1 MKATK
6 IDRIIQRAPWI
17 ASRTYKSETGEFLSA
32 ISNARTHQFI
42 TMEAE
47 AAQLWKQVEEGISL
61 SDLQHRARLVG
72 VAGEL
77 DTFISSLDKA
87 YLINPE
93 LGRRETAFVQVDV
106 PPDPKV
112 DPNEPGARAYEQA
125 ELNVQSW
132 VRGNGYLYAFFW
144 ELTYRCN
151 ERCIHCFNPG
161 AARKPGDRNRRNT
174 NELTKKEMIE
184 LLDDMVEVGVFKL
197 TISGGEVFVH
207 KDFFFL
213 LEQARTRGMQ
223 VRIYTNGLLLNE
235 ERLQKLAS
243 FWPESVSI
251 SLYSANAGEHDNVTR
266 IPGSHQRSLT
276 ALKAL
281 HKLGIKTV
289 VKAPLMK
296 QTMHGWK
303 DIERIGEEV
312 GARTELGALITAA
325 IDGNR
330 DPLELNVESMGQL
343 ISLAATPG
351 SPLFV
356 GGPEN
361 NYGRKDQDREEN
373 VCGAGRSLMSI
384 TPSGDVSP
392 CCVLP
397 LKVGSVRDTRLTEI
411 WKNRDLK
418 NSQGSTTAEKSP
430 RPDSLQVWRTIKRK
444 DFHECGTHAR
454 CSWCHMC
461 PGTGLTETDDVLASP
476 KSLCRLATAR
486 MEAAKKLESHL
497 GQKAQTREFAVLPE
511 SRAPPVGLTHGLF
524 G

>member
-93 LGRRETAFVQVDV
+93 LGRRETAFVQADV

-184 LLDDMVEVGVFKL
+184 LLDDMVEVGVFK
-197 TISGGEVFVH
+197 
-207 KDFFFL
+207 
-213 LEQARTRGMQ
+213 
-223 VRIYTNGLLLNE
+223 
-235 ERLQKLAS
+235 
-243 FWPESVSI
+243 
-251 SLYSANAGEHDNVTR
+251 
-266 IPGSHQRSLT
+266 
-276 ALKAL
+276 
-281 HKLGIKTV
+281 
-289 VKAPLMK
+289 
-296 QTMHGWK
+296 
-303 DIERIGEEV
+303 
-312 GARTELGALITAA
+312 
-325 IDGNR
+325 
-330 DPLELNVESMGQL
+330 
-343 ISLAATPG
+343 
-351 SPLFV
+351 
-356 GGPEN
+356 
-361 NYGRKDQDREEN
+361 
-373 VCGAGRSLMSI
+373 
-384 TPSGDVSP
+384 
-392 CCVLP
+392 
-397 LKVGSVRDTRLTEI
+397 
-411 WKNRDLK
+411 
-418 NSQGSTTAEKSP
+418 
-430 RPDSLQVWRTIKRK
+430 
-444 DFHECGTHAR
+444 
-454 CSWCHMC
+454 
-461 PGTGLTETDDVLASP
+461 
-476 KSLCRLATAR
+476 
-486 MEAAKKLESHL
+486 
-497 GQKAQTREFAVLPE
+497 
-511 SRAPPVGLTHGLF
+511 
-524 G
+524 